1 MDVCAVGDDS
11 RGINNWS
18 DYMDYKHKRD
28 AAMSQAYAS
37 ASPFMPSL
45 AQIEA
50 SLQPLVSELVLSGK
64 DTAMKHIRDS
74 YDPCNFNATV
84 VRMFK
89 EQS

>member
-1 MDVCAVGDDS
+1 
-11 RGINNWS
+11 
-18 DYMDYKHKRD
+18 MDYKHKRD
-28 AAMSQAYAS
+28 LAMSNAYAS
-37 ASPFMPSL
+37 AAPFMPSL

-50 SLQPLVSELVLSGK
+50 SLQPLVSELVAAGTT
-64 DTAMKHIRDS
+64 DAMKHIRDS